1 MYLLLFWLFDL
12 IVFCDLI
19 IICVCH
25 YVYVSSWPMSAR
37 SIYHL
42 GCSKPRLRR
51 PLFFSW
57 TLRTL
62 IISFFFSKL
71 IIYNFFLSCPA
82 YLWSK
87 TKSPFPLFSFSGA
100 PPKKFPA
107 SCQNCDIRQIYA
119 ARFLLE
125 LWCYAYNICSSFF
138 IGIVIV
144 IKYMQLAF

>member
-1 MYLLLFWLFDL
+1 
-12 IVFCDLI
+12 
-19 IICVCH
+19 
-25 YVYVSSWPMSAR
+25 MSAR
-37 SIYHL
+37 SVYHL

-100 PPKKFPA
+100 PPNKLPA

-119 ARFLLE
+119 ARFLLELWCSLIICSCFLSELWYLSNIWSSLLLE